1 MARVAQIGAKTSE
14 APQAILL
21 AVGSLVAPHK
31 KHGRLS
37 IRVERLPQGSR
48 LTRGT
53 RNNDGSWSLQSDE
66 LEDLGYVPPDGF
78 DKAHTLVLRIIGLQ
92 TGATL
97 ALADLPVTPG
107 AGLLEVRAPAP
118 IAPGTDGADLR
129 MLREELAKAKEA
141 LSARDAEL
149 TERLV
154 SASAEAAQQFKA
166 TLAKAEAAWTAGEAA
181 RLAAA
186 EAQWQEDFAQ
196 ALADARAEAAGAG
209 AEVLQAERQE
219 WQEKFA
225 ALEAT
230 VAERDA
236 ELARA
241 VELGDAARERGQS
254 EAHGARAK
262 LAALEATLAE
272 REAALAQAKR
282 DADAANTAAA
292 RDAASALDRAEQAW
306 KDAEAVRLAAAE
318 ARWREASAK
327 ALADA
332 RADAAATQTQ
342 GHSET
347 ERALLEQLT
356 QLQAAIGERNA
367 ALARARAASEEARA
381 QATADAEERIGR
393 VEHTL
398 KAAETS
404 RVAALEADWQA
415 RLAKAVADARAE
427 VPAVPVEPSWNN
439 GELDALREKLKSA
452 QKKLSERDGALSRM
466 RQSMDEERRRWQKDA
481 QDAIAKAA
489 RDRKGDDAKK
499 VAAAQADLRKESAR
513 ELALITARA
522 EAAEAAL
529 AHVRMRASD
538 DTRLH
543 TELSSARAALAA
555 KEAELAWE
563 RERRL
568 AEHPV
573 EPVEPVPAK
582 KVRKDAEEA
591 TAGSTMFR
599 DTVIAACVGV
609 VGVIFWPDIS
619 ALIWGPPA
627 PVAKPKVAAVAAI
640 EAPAPVL
647 PHAVVAKSAKLR
659 ADSKPNAAVVGK
671 LATGTDVAILEE
683 RDGWS
688 HVRFGAAGEAPQEGW
703 VKSSTLK
710 ADAAGTTTPIRH

>member
-1 MARVAQIGAKTSE
+1 M
-14 APQAILL
+14 L
-21 AVGSLVAPHK
+21 AVASLVAPHK

-118 IAPGTDGADLR
+118 TAPGADGADLR

-196 ALADARAEAAGAG
+196 ALADARAEATGAG
-209 AEVLQAERQE
+209 ADALQAERQE

-230 VAERDA
+230 IAERDA

-241 VELGDAARERGQS
+241 VEFGEAARERGQS
-254 EAHGARAK
+254 EVHGARAR

-282 DADAANTAAA
+282 DADAASAAAA
-292 RDAASALDRAEQAW
+292 RDGASALERAAQAW

-342 GHSET
+342 GHSEG

-356 QLQAAIGERNA
+356 QLEAAIGERDA

-381 QATADAEERIGR
+381 QATADVEERIRR
-393 VEHTL
+393 VEQTL
-398 KAAETS
+398 KAAEAS

-427 VPAVPVEPSWNN
+427 VPALPTPVEPSWDN
-439 GELDALREKLKSA
+439 GELEALREKLKSA

-489 RDRKGDDAKK
+489 RDRKGDDVKK
-499 VAAAQADLRKESAR
+499 VAAAQADMRKEAAR

-555 KEAELAWE
+555 KEAELVWE

-573 EPVEPVPAK
+573 EPVEHVPAK
-582 KVRKDAEEA
+582 NARKDTAEA

-609 VGVIFWPDIS
+609 VGVVFWPDIS
-619 ALIWGPPA
+619 ALIWGPPT
-627 PVAKPKVAAVAAI
+627 PVAKPKAAAVAAI

-659 ADSKPNAAVVGK
+659 ADSKPNAAVTGK

-688 HVRFGAAGEAPQEGW
+688 HVRFGAAGGAPQEGW

-710 ADAAGTTTPIRH
+710 TVAAGTTTPIRH